1 MKENKTNIAIIGG
14 GIAGSTA
21 ALFLANTG
29 LNVTLFEKAPS
40 LVSGPPFCHL
50 HAGGNLYPE
59 ISDEQCLT
67 LLKQSIDFARLYPHG
82 VDHRPT
88 VIALPTYCNR
98 STEHL
103 LPRLQKLQAYYE
115 ALIREDAENR
125 VLNDPSIYFKLYE
138 RPEIEALK
146 EKKSPKH
153 PETLDEWMIP
163 FAKETDLEKIQ
174 FPVILV
180 QEYGLNLFRI
190 GARLMLSLE
199 ADTHVNLRLS
209 TLVTKIEKENGLW
222 HIHSINQK
230 RKKEEKFDYLINAA
244 GYQTGKIDDMIGVP
258 CERMVEFKAA
268 YVSQWER
275 EEDHLWPEI
284 IFQGERGTP
293 RGMGQF
299 TPYPQG
305 YFQLHGM
312 TKDITLYEEGL
323 VASTPLSCQP
333 QLPQKFIEKI
343 EYAWKEE
350 ETRER
355 TQKAIRHL
363 SQFIPSFASAKVGSK
378 PLFGAQQIPGND
390 PTLRVA
396 EVAFPAP
403 RYARCEIV
411 KVSSTIDMS
420 YAILDDLVK
429 SGLLEPSSCKLVVPE
444 KMKQIKEDAV
454 SKQAEILCKMRE
466 YPTALAHL
474 CVPKCNL
481 KDIKH

>member
-21 ALFLANTG
+21 ALFLANAG

-115 ALIREDAENR
+115 ALIKEDAENR

-138 RPEIEALK
+138 KSEIEALK

-222 HIHSINQK
+222 RIHSINQK
-230 RKKEEKFDYLINAA
+230 GEKEERFDYLINAT

-343 EYAWKEE
+343 EYAWKEK

-429 SGLLEPSSCKLVVPE
+429 SGLLEPSSCKLVAPE

-474 CVPKCNL
+474 CVPKCRS
-481 KDIKH
+481 